1 MAMFPRTTIGGVS
14 VSRLVVGTNWFLGFS
29 HTSAAKDDFI
39 KNFQTRR
46 SIADV
51 LQVFLESG
59 VDTVLGPTFPLLL
72 EGIQEVEQRT
82 GKKIILIPTP
92 TFNVRPG
99 GPAELEPELVI
110 AQCKKMG
117 ATFCMPHQQVTDA
130 LLDRT
135 TRTIRGIEKI
145 TTLIR
150 KYEMVPGLSTHIPET
165 VVYCDENNYDIES
178 YLQIYNAAGFMMPI
192 EVDWELS
199 IILDAR
205 KPVTTI
211 KPLAAGRLNPL
222 VGLAFVWSTLRDID
236 LVTIGTTTPDEAR
249 EVIDLSWD
257 FIEKRQPN
265 TKLHYSRS
273 KAIFDKHW
281 KL

>member
-29 HTSAAKDDFI
+29 HTSAAKDNFI
-39 KNFQTRR
+39 KNFQTRK

-72 EGIQEVEQRT
+72 DGIHEVEQRT
-82 GKKIILIPTP
+82 GKKITLILTP
-92 TFNVRPG
+92 TFNVHPG
-99 GPAELEPELVI
+99 GPAELEPEPVI

-135 TRTIRGIEKI
+135 THSIRGIEKI
-145 TTLIR
+145 ATLIR
-150 KYEMVPGLSTHIPET
+150 KYEMVPGLSTHLPET
-165 VVYCDENNYDIES
+165 VVFCDENNYDIES

-222 VGLAFVWSTLRDID
+222 VGLAFVWSTLRDMD

-265 TKLHYSRS
+265 TRLQYSRS

>member
-1 MAMFPRTTIGGVS
+1 MTTFPRTNIGGVS

-39 KNFQTRR
+39 KNFQTRS
-46 SIADV
+46 SIADI

-72 EGIQEVEQRT
+72 EGVQEAEQRT
-82 GKKIILIPTP
+82 GKKITLILTP
-92 TFNVRPG
+92 MFNVNPG
-99 GPAELEPELVI
+99 GPADQEPEAVI
-110 AQCKKMG
+110 AGCKQMG
-117 ATFCMPHQQVTDA
+117 AAFCMPHQQVTDA

-135 TRTIRGIEKI
+135 TRSIRGIEKI
-145 TTLIR
+145 TALIR
-150 KYEMVPGLSTHIPET
+150 QYEMVPGLSTHLPET
-165 VVYCDENNYDIES
+165 VVFCDENNYDIES
-178 YLQIYNAAGFMMPI
+178 YIQIYNAAGFMMPI

-199 IILDAR
+199 IILDAK

-222 VGLAFVWSTLRDID
+222 VGLSFVWSTLRDID
-236 LVTIGTTTPDEAR
+236 LVTVGTTTPDEAR

-265 TKLHYSRS
+265 NRLQYSRS
-273 KAIFDKHW
+273 KAIFEKHW
-281 KL
+281 KM